1 MSQVEEIE
9 RPHAFVHF
17 FVQMVKLDNM
27 YTFICKI
34 LVITYYR
41 VVLNTQYVGRSVR

>member
-34 LVITYYR
+34 LHVVIT
-41 VVLNTQYVGRSVR
+41 